1 MWSKGDTEKE
11 FSIMVTDYVMFIH
24 GVRTR
29 NNILN
34 PSYAD
39 PLFANIQAQ
48 VTETASSLHLE
59 KVALY
64 WGDVANA
71 EEDQL
76 KQTYEQ
82 SPTWPQFWFRDVRET
97 LLLQFVGDWALYT
110 SRYVGAKIVQTLK
123 DQLVT
128 VLHASQPE
136 DRLHLVTHSF
146 GAIILFDLLFSSRW
160 DPPDVPGHANVMLIR
175 DALYGIDPNS
185 AHGLRT
191 ASVHTMGSPL
201 GLFSLMDVDSSEQ
214 NRSDATHDVTPRLQ
228 KLLRSLAQQQE
239 GRRLP
244 WLNFAH
250 PGDPLAYPLDPLLY
264 EIVDVEKR
272 YLVVYDQITHP
283 MAWFERLIGLLR
295 QRAIALVDFSLAHGS
310 YWRSKEVAG
319 LIARTIRES
328 AQAPAAGSGV

>member
-1 MWSKGDTEKE
+1 
-11 FSIMVTDYVMFIH
+11 MFIH

-48 VTETASSLHLE
+48 VTEKASSLHLE

-64 WGDVANA
+64 WGDVAN
-71 EEDQL
+71 EEEKQL
-76 KQTYEQ
+76 KQTYEL

-97 LLLQFVGDWALYT
+97 LLLQFVGDFALYT
-110 SRYVGAKIVQTLK
+110 SRYVGAQVVQTLK
-123 DQLVT
+123 DQLAT
-128 VLHASQPE
+128 VLHGSQPE

-160 DPPDVPGHANVMLIR
+160 NPPDAPGHDNVMLIR

-185 AHGLRT
+185 GHGLRI
-191 ASVHTMGSPL
+191 ASIHTMGSPL

-214 NRSDATHDVTPRLQ
+214 NRPYATHDVTPRLQ
-228 KLLRSLAQQQE
+228 KLLLSLAQQRE
-239 GRRLP
+239 GRQLP

-250 PGDPLAYPLDPLLY
+250 PGDPLASPLDPLLY
-264 EIVDVEKR
+264 EIIDGERR
-272 YLVVYDQITHP
+272 YLIVHDQITQP

-295 QRAIALVDFSLAHGS
+295 QRAIALVDFSLAHSS
-310 YWRSKEVAG
+310 YWRSKEVAA
-319 LIARTIRES
+319 LIAQTIREL
-328 AQAPAAGSGV
+328 AQVPAAGTNEAKPR

>member
-1 MWSKGDTEKE
+1 
-11 FSIMVTDYVMFIH
+11 MVTDYVMFIH

-71 EEDQL
+71 KEEQL
-76 KQTYEQ
+76 KQTYER

-97 LLLQFVGDWALYT
+97 LLLQFVGDFALYT
-110 SRYVGAKIVQTLK
+110 SRYVGAEVVQTLK
-123 DQLVT
+123 DQLAI
-128 VLHASQPE
+128 VLHRSQPE

-160 DPPDVPGHANVMLIR
+160 DPLDVPGHDNVMLIR

-185 AHGLRT
+185 EQGLRT
-191 ASVHTMGSPL
+191 ASIHTMGSPL

-214 NRSDATHDVTPRLQ
+214 NRPDATHDVTPRLQ
-228 KLLRSLAQQQE
+228 KLLLSLAQRRE
-239 GRRLP
+239 GRQLP

-272 YLVVYDQITHP
+272 YLAVHDQITHP

-310 YWRSKEVAG
+310 YWRSKEVAAQ
-319 LIARTIRES
+319 IAHTICVS
-328 AQAPAAGSGV
+328 AQAPEAGSGL

>member
-1 MWSKGDTEKE
+1 MA
-11 FSIMVTDYVMFIH
+11 TDYVMFIH
-24 GVRTR
+24 GVHTR

-48 VTETASSLHLE
+48 VTGMGSSLRLE

-64 WGDVANA
+64 WGDVANE

-76 KQTYEQ
+76 KQVYER
-82 SPTWPQFWFRDVRET
+82 SSTWPQFWFRDVRET
-97 LLLQFVGDWALYT
+97 LLLQFVGDLALYT
-110 SRYVGAKIVQTLK
+110 SRYVGAKIVQRLK

-128 VLHASQPE
+128 VLQASQPE

-146 GAIILFDLLFSSRW
+146 GTIILFDLLFSSRW
-160 DPPDVPGHANVMLIR
+160 DPPDVPGHANIMLIR
-175 DALYGIDPNS
+175 DALYGIDPNLE
-185 AHGLRT
+185 HGLRT

-228 KLLRSLAQQQE
+228 KLLLSLAQQQE

-272 YLVVYDQITHP
+272 YLAVHDQITHP

-310 YWRSKEVAG
+310 YWRSKEVAA
-319 LIARTIRES
+319 LIAHTICES
-328 AQAPAAGSGV
+328 AQAPAAGSGL